1 MIYVIRPL
9 FLVLL
14 CTVFTSLQL
23 NAQQIEVSG
32 QVKDSETR
40 ENLPYCKVVAL
51 NSNDSIVQGGIT
63 DESGFFRLP
72 LSPGQYTLII
82 SSYDYEN
89 DTIQTGYFRE
99 DIFLGVFKL
108 KSSLLDV
115 GGVEVSAS
123 SRIDYLDKDVQIITE
138 EQKKGSTA
146 AKDVLDR
153 ISGISYDEYAGT
165 LKVDNDAN
173 IMILVNGVE
182 KSQEYVQNLD
192 PERLVRVETI
202 RDPGGR
208 YGLEGYTAILNII
221 LKRDYKGSELY
232 VEQMQLVDI
241 VPEHKKLHYMIGSI
255 GATYN
260 YTKNDLNIYG
270 SAYLQRKNFLFSS
283 DAYTEYADGTRI
295 EENAQWRVP
304 NVDILQKEAYYTL
317 GMDYRINPKH
327 LISFESNIEG
337 LPRISSEDKINYQ
350 TDVFSNGTLIER
362 YNFNTDN
369 KSQSFNMLNSLFY
382 LAEFNERTKLN
393 VNFTYSNYQDDYINR
408 TFQENYYDRQ
418 EVGINKKQYTRG
430 YAELDYAISKKASLQ
445 VGYGN
450 TWREL
455 KNEFAVTMTDVNS
468 NATDNFS
475 SDFTLTDMRHK
486 LYSNFTWKFNK
497 KWSSRVGLASETSAP
512 RVDGQQLN
520 YVIFQPLFDLRY
532 VAGKKINYTLKYRT
546 TSAYPSISETNP
558 FTSLVNPRI
567 TSTGNPFL
575 RPSTTHRFSLRINI
589 LQGLLSLEPY
599 THYSNNR
606 IVNVGEL
613 DASNMFNFRYENAQS
628 YLRNGMKVN
637 FSHFFKPGIIV
648 QANTEIFHSQIVSS
662 VKTNNITDWRADLD
676 LIYMF
681 RKTET
686 LLGLKYQRQQTK
698 FINGLGYDRG
708 DVDFW
713 LLFYKRPFFKKKAS
727 IMFGYFLPLDF
738 ATNYNQDSH
747 TEAVGI
753 TMHSNNDVSLVKQM
767 FILELSYRFS
777 RGKSIKKTEK
787 DIQQEK
793 ENKGGGM
800 F

>member
-1 MIYVIRPL
+1 M
-9 FLVLL
+9 
-14 CTVFTSLQL
+14 
-23 NAQQIEVSG
+23 
-32 QVKDSETR
+32 D
-40 ENLPYCKVVAL
+40 
-51 NSNDSIVQGGIT
+51 
-63 DESGFFRLP
+63 
-72 LSPGQYTLII
+72 
-82 SSYDYEN
+82 
-89 DTIQTGYFRE
+89 
-99 DIFLGVFKL
+99 
-108 KSSLLDV
+108 
-115 GGVEVSAS
+115 
-123 SRIDYLDKDVQIITE
+123 
-138 EQKKGSTA
+138 
-146 AKDVLDR
+146 
-153 ISGISYDEYAGT
+153 
-165 LKVDNDAN
+165 
-173 IMILVNGVE
+173 
-182 KSQEYVQNLD
+182 
-192 PERLVRVETI
+192 
-202 RDPGGR
+202 
-208 YGLEGYTAILNII
+208 
-221 LKRDYKGSELY
+221 
-232 VEQMQLVDI
+232 
-241 VPEHKKLHYMIGSI
+241 
-255 GATYN
+255 
-260 YTKNDLNIYG
+260 
-270 SAYLQRKNFLFSS
+270 FS
-283 DAYTEYADGTRI
+283 
-295 EENAQWRVP
+295 
-304 NVDILQKEAYYTL
+304 
-317 GMDYRINPKH
+317 INPKH

-575 RPSTTHRFSLRINI
+575 RPSTIHRFSLRINI

-662 VKTNNITDWRADLD
+662 VKTCLLYTSDAAD
-676 LIYMF
+676 
-681 RKTET
+681 E
-686 LLGLKYQRQQTK
+686 
-698 FINGLGYDRG
+698 
-708 DVDFW
+708 
-713 LLFYKRPFFKKKAS
+713 
-727 IMFGYFLPLDF
+727 
-738 ATNYNQDSH
+738 
-747 TEAVGI
+747 
-753 TMHSNNDVSLVKQM
+753 
-767 FILELSYRFS
+767 
-777 RGKSIKKTEK
+777 
-787 DIQQEK
+787 
-793 ENKGGGM
+793 
-800 F
+800 